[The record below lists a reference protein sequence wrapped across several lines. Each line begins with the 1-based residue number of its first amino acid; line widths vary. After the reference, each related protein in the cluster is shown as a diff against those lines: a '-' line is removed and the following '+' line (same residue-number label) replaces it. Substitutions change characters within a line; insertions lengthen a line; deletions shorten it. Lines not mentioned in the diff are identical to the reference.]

1 MTNKFEDLPL
11 FKDAHPLVLSVYKL
25 TKNFPQE
32 EKFGLTSQLRRSASS
47 IAANIIEGNARGH
60 EKTFL
65 EFLYYA
71 KGSLDETRYH
81 LLLARDLG
89 YVSVEEYNE
98 VLSRTNLVGR
108 QLNGLVK
115 YLKEKNKV

>member
-1 MTNKFEDLPL
+1 MTNKFEELPL
-11 FKDAHPLVLSVYKL
+11 FKEAHPLVLSIYKL
-25 TKNFPQE
+25 TNRFPPD

-47 IAANIIEGNARGH
+47 IAANIIEGNSRGH

-81 LLLARDLG
+81 LLLARDLD
-89 YVSVEEYNE
+89 YISLEEYND
-98 VLSRTNLVGR
+98 VLARTNLVGR
-108 QLNGLVK
+108 QLNGLIK
-115 YLKEKNKV
+115 YLKDKNKS